1 VVAIAAV
8 PSSPAHHPPAS
19 SSDPPLT
26 DRQLQAADAYA
37 KLPVSFVENH
47 GQTDAAVRYYAQ
59 GNRFAFYMTP
69 SEVLMSFLDRPSSS
83 GAQSP
88 LGQALALRFV
98 GSDPLV
104 EPRGAEKAPGVVNDL
119 RGSDPSKWHTGIPQ
133 FRDGSTATWAR
144 YRPAPREQSGV
155 LAMSSMLPRAP
166 RRPRSSWRTAAPN
179 PRRQR

>member
-1 VVAIAAV
+1 MRGLKLLSTTGACLALVGGAVAIAAV
-8 PSSPAHHPPAS
+8 PSSPAHHPVA

-47 GQTDAAVRYYAQ
+47 GQTDSAVRYYAQ

-69 SEVLMSFLDRPSSS
+69 SEVLMSFLDRPSPS

-98 GSDPLV
+98 DSDPMV
-104 EPRGAEKAPGVVNDL
+104 EPRGAEQAPGLINDL
-119 RGSDPSKWHTGIPQ
+119 HGS
-133 FRDGSTATWAR
+133 
-144 YRPAPREQSGV
+144 
-155 LAMSSMLPRAP
+155 
-166 RRPRSSWRTAAPN
+166 
-179 PRRQR
+179 